1 MLKNIKISRQIAA
14 GFALILILLVLFVGF
29 TEHQIT
35 RANAAHGQ
43 TAAAEREAQ
52 LAVEI
57 AKGVSDADRTI
68 LRFLDA
74 PDDTK
79 AAAIVT
85 AMNHVRGLA
94 DLAQS
99 EGIAQGQTLVAL
111 KDRHI
116 EEAQAFSKAYLARD
130 VQMRR
135 IVELSTLAREGMDNL
150 QTELQAAGDVQRALL
165 VSDANKTLLRMRLR
179 LVAAL
184 PTEGSDVFAEASDLY
199 SSLQDQLS
207 RAGLALADSR
217 TRAGL
222 NDVNAITQDLWSE
235 AVAADR
241 GMGDLQNGLLTVR
254 ATADEVLAVTSDIQD
269 AAETMA
275 ASSAQDAKD
284 ISSMTVLSVF
294 VGVGLTVLMGGA
306 IAIVLSRSLSRGLS
320 RTLDQTNRLADG
332 DLSFDITGDEGRNEL
347 AALAR
352 SLKVF
357 RQNAIERRDLEAETR
372 RLEAEEMARRE
383 VQARQQAR
391 VVDDIGAGLSR
402 LATGDLTQEIASSAH
417 DPFPADYEALRKAYN
432 EVVSGLSRTVVS
444 IAQVADQVRSGAD
457 EITSA
462 AQDLAS
468 RAETQ
473 AAALEQS
480 AAALTEMNAS
490 VRSTAER
497 AGHAETS
504 GRQNREITEASS
516 IVVRDAVEAMGGI
529 KQYSDQ
535 ITRIIDVIED
545 IGFQTNLLALN
556 AGVEAA
562 RAGEAGRGFA
572 VVASEVRSLAQR
584 ASESARDIKTLISE
598 SAAQVQLGSDLVGR
612 MGKSLDTIQ
621 RQAQDVSEQISGIAA
636 AASEQA
642 VGLAEINSGI
652 NQLDTVTQQNAAV
665 AEESNAAAI
674 SLQQRADEMTREI
687 SRFRVNAVPAP
698 NSARPSSRP
707 ASSARSN
714 LRLLGGRSGE
724 VIEF

>member
-14 GFALILILLVLFVGF
+14 GFALILILLVLFAGF
-29 TEHQIT
+29 TQHQIT
-35 RANAAHGQ
+35 RANAAHRQ
-43 TAAAEREAQ
+43 TTDAEQEAQ

-94 DLAQS
+94 DQAQS

-116 EEAQAFSKAYLARD
+116 EEAQAFSQAYLARD

-135 IVELSTLAREGMDNL
+135 IVELSTLAREGMDQL

-165 VSDANKTLLRMRLR
+165 VADANKTLLRMRLR
-179 LVAAL
+179 LVAAI
-184 PTEGSDVFAEASDLY
+184 PIEDSDVFAEASDLY

-207 RAGLALADSR
+207 RAGLALTDPR

-254 ATADEVLAVTSDIQD
+254 ATADEVLAVTSEIQG

-275 ASSAQDAKD
+275 ASSAQDAED

-306 IAIVLSRSLSRGLS
+306 IAIVLSRSLSRSLS

-402 LATGDLTQEIASSAH
+402 LATGDLTQEIASPAH
-417 DPFPADYEALRKAYN
+417 DPFPVDYEALRKAYN

-444 IAQVADQVRSGAD
+444 IVQVADQVRSGAD

-636 AASEQA
+636 AASDQA

-665 AEESNAAAI
+665 AEESNAAAV
-674 SLQQRADEMTREI
+674 SLQQRADEMTLEI
-687 SRFRVNAVPAP
+687 SRFRVNAVPVSI
-698 NSARPSSRP
+698 SARPSSRP
-707 ASSARSN
+707 ATPARSN

-724 VIEF
+724 IIEF

>member
-14 GFALILILLVLFVGF
+14 GFALILILLVLFAGF
-29 TEHQIT
+29 TQHQIT

-74 PDDTK
+74 PDDAK

-94 DLAQS
+94 GRAQS
-99 EGIAQGQTLVAL
+99 EGIAQGQALVAL
-111 KDRHI
+111 KERHI

-135 IVELSTLAREGMDNL
+135 IVELSTLGREGMDNL
-150 QTELQAAGDVQRALL
+150 QAELQAAGDVQRALL
-165 VSDANKTLLRMRLR
+165 VADANKTLLQMRLR

-184 PTEGSDVFAEASDLY
+184 PSAGSDAFAEASDMY

-207 RAGLALADSR
+207 RAGLALADPR
-217 TRAGL
+217 IRAGL

-241 GMGDLQNGLLTVR
+241 GMGDLQDGLLTVR
-254 ATADEVLAVTSDIQD
+254 ATADEVLAVTSEIQD

-275 ASSAQDAKD
+275 ASSAQDAEG

-306 IAIVLSRSLSRGLS
+306 IAIVLSRSLSRGLT

-332 DLSFDITGDEGRNEL
+332 DLSFNITGDEGRNEL

-357 RQNAIERRDLEAETR
+357 RRNAIERRDLEAETR

-383 VQARQQAR
+383 VHARQQAR

-402 LATGDLTQEIASSAH
+402 LATGDLTQEIASPAH

-432 EVVSGLSRTVVS
+432 EVVSGLSQTVVS
-444 IAQVADQVRSGAD
+444 ISQVADQVRSGAD

-535 ITRIIDVIED
+535 ITRIIDMIED

-621 RQAQDVSEQISGIAA
+621 RQAQDVSKQISGIAA
-636 AASEQA
+636 AASDQA

-687 SRFRVNAVPAP
+687 SRFRVNAVSAP
-698 NSARPSSRP
+698 TSARPSSRP
-707 ASSARSN
+707 ASPARSN
-714 LRLLGGRSGE
+714 FRLLGGRSGDI
-724 VIEF
+724 IEF

>member
-1 MLKNIKISRQIAA
+1 MMKNIKITHQIAA
-14 GFALILILLVLFVGF
+14 GFALILILLALFAAF
-29 TEHQIT
+29 TERQIM
-35 RANAAHGQ
+35 RANVVHGQ
-43 TAAAEREAQ
+43 TVSAEQQAQ
-52 LAVEI
+52 LAMEI

-79 AAAIVT
+79 AEAIVA
-85 AMNHVRGLA
+85 AMNHVRDLA
-94 DLAQS
+94 MQAQS

-116 EEAQAFSKAYLARD
+116 EEARTFSQAYLTRD
-130 VQMRR
+130 AQMRR
-135 IVELSTLAREGMDNL
+135 IIELSTLAREGMDDL
-150 QTELQAAGDVQRALL
+150 QTALQAAGDVQRALM
-165 VSDANKTLLRMRLR
+165 VSDANNTLLRMRLR
-179 LVAAL
+179 LVAVL
-184 PTEGSDVFAEASDLY
+184 PLEASDAFTEASALNA
-199 SSLQDQLS
+199 SLQEQLS
-207 RAGLALADSR
+207 RAGLALSDQRIR
-217 TRAGL
+217 TGL
-222 NDVNAITQDLWSE
+222 NDVIARTQDLWSE
-235 AVAADR
+235 AVEANGGIA
-241 GMGDLQNGLLTVR
+241 DLQNGLAAVR
-254 ATADEVLAVTSDIQD
+254 ATSNEVLALTSEVQST
-269 AAETMA
+269 AETMA
-275 ASSAQDAKD
+275 ASSAQDAAE
-284 ISSMTVLSVF
+284 ISSATILSVF
-294 VGVGLTVLMGGA
+294 IGVGMTILVGSA
-306 IAIVLSRSLSRGLS
+306 IAIALSRSLSRNLT

-332 DLSFDITGDEGRNEL
+332 DLSFDVTGDEGRNEL
-347 AALAR
+347 AELAR

-357 RQNAIERRDLEAETR
+357 RQNAIERRDLEAEAR
-372 RLEAEEMARRE
+372 RLEAEDKARRE
-383 VQARQQAR
+383 VQMRQQAR
-391 VVDDIGAGLSR
+391 VVDDIGSGLSR
-402 LATGDLTQEIASSAH
+402 LASGDLTQEIGSPAH

-432 EVVSGLSRTVVS
+432 EVVSGLTGTITS
-444 IAQVADQVRSGAD
+444 ISQVADQVRGGAD

-497 AGHAETS
+497 AGHAETA

-516 IVVRDAVEAMGGI
+516 IVVRDAVDAMAGI

-598 SAAQVQLGSDLVGR
+598 SAAQVQIGSDLVGR

-636 AASEQA
+636 AASDQA
-642 VGLAEINSGI
+642 IGLAEINSGI
-652 NQLDTVTQQNAAV
+652 NQLDNVTQQNAAV
-665 AEESNAAAI
+665 AEESNAAAV
-674 SLQQRADEMTREI
+674 SLQQRADEMMREI
-687 SRFRVNAVPAP
+687 SRFKVNALSAAT
-698 NSARPSSRP
+698 SARALNRS
-707 ASSARSN
+707 ASPARSN
-714 LRLLGGRSGE
+714 LRVLGGRSGE
-724 VIEF
+724 IIEF

>member
-14 GFALILILLVLFVGF
+14 GFALILILLVLLAGF

-43 TAAAEREAQ
+43 TAVAEREAQ

-68 LRFLDA
+68 LRFLGA

-94 DLAQS
+94 DRAQS

-116 EEAQAFSKAYLARD
+116 EEAQAFSQAYLARD

-165 VSDANKTLLRMRLR
+165 VANANKTLLRMRLR

-184 PTEGSDVFAEASDLY
+184 PTAGSDAFAEASDLY
-199 SSLQDQLS
+199 SNLQDQLS
-207 RAGLALADSR
+207 RAGLPLADPR
-217 TRAGL
+217 IRAGL

-235 AVAADR
+235 AVAVDR

-254 ATADEVLAVTSDIQD
+254 ATADEVLAVTSEIQD
-269 AAETMA
+269 AAETTA
-275 ASSAQDAKD
+275 ASSAQAAKK

-306 IAIVLSRSLSRGLS
+306 IAIVLSRSLSRGLT

-352 SLKVF
+352 SLNVF

-383 VQARQQAR
+383 VQAR
-391 VVDDIGAGLSR
+391 
-402 LATGDLTQEIASSAH
+402 
-417 DPFPADYEALRKAYN
+417 
-432 EVVSGLSRTVVS
+432 
-444 IAQVADQVRSGAD
+444 
-457 EITSA
+457 
-462 AQDLAS
+462 
-468 RAETQ
+468 
-473 AAALEQS
+473 
-480 AAALTEMNAS
+480 
-490 VRSTAER
+490 
-497 AGHAETS
+497 
-504 GRQNREITEASS
+504 
-516 IVVRDAVEAMGGI
+516 
-529 KQYSDQ
+529 
-535 ITRIIDVIED
+535 
-545 IGFQTNLLALN
+545 
-556 AGVEAA
+556 
-562 RAGEAGRGFA
+562 
-572 VVASEVRSLAQR
+572 
-584 ASESARDIKTLISE
+584 
-598 SAAQVQLGSDLVGR
+598 
-612 MGKSLDTIQ
+612 
-621 RQAQDVSEQISGIAA
+621 
-636 AASEQA
+636 
-642 VGLAEINSGI
+642 
-652 NQLDTVTQQNAAV
+652 
-665 AEESNAAAI
+665 
-674 SLQQRADEMTREI
+674 
-687 SRFRVNAVPAP
+687 
-698 NSARPSSRP
+698 
-707 ASSARSN
+707 
-714 LRLLGGRSGE
+714 
-724 VIEF
+724 

>member
-1 MLKNIKISRQIAA
+1 M
-14 GFALILILLVLFVGF
+14 
-29 TEHQIT
+29 
-35 RANAAHGQ
+35 
-43 TAAAEREAQ
+43 
-52 LAVEI
+52 
-57 AKGVSDADRTI
+57 
-68 LRFLDA
+68 
-74 PDDTK
+74 
-79 AAAIVT
+79 
-85 AMNHVRGLA
+85 
-94 DLAQS
+94 
-99 EGIAQGQTLVAL
+99 
-111 KDRHI
+111 
-116 EEAQAFSKAYLARD
+116 
-130 VQMRR
+130 
-135 IVELSTLAREGMDNL
+135 
-150 QTELQAAGDVQRALL
+150 
-165 VSDANKTLLRMRLR
+165 
-179 LVAAL
+179 
-184 PTEGSDVFAEASDLY
+184 
-199 SSLQDQLS
+199 
-207 RAGLALADSR
+207 
-217 TRAGL
+217 
-222 NDVNAITQDLWSE
+222 
-235 AVAADR
+235 
-241 GMGDLQNGLLTVR
+241 
-254 ATADEVLAVTSDIQD
+254 
-269 AAETMA
+269 
-275 ASSAQDAKD
+275 
-284 ISSMTVLSVF
+284 
-294 VGVGLTVLMGGA
+294 
-306 IAIVLSRSLSRGLS
+306 
-320 RTLDQTNRLADG
+320 
-332 DLSFDITGDEGRNEL
+332 
-347 AALAR
+347 
-352 SLKVF
+352 F

-402 LATGDLTQEIASSAH
+402 LATGDLTQEIASPAH

-444 IAQVADQVRSGAD
+444 ISQVADQVRSGAD

-598 SAAQVQLGSDLVGR
+598 SAAQVQLGSDLVGG

-621 RQAQDVSEQISGIAA
+621 RQAQDVSAQISGIAV
-636 AASEQA
+636 AASDQA

-665 AEESNAAAI
+665 AEESNAAAVA
-674 SLQQRADEMTREI
+674 LQQRADEMTREV
-687 SRFRVNAVPAP
+687 SRFRVNAVSAP
-698 NSARPSSRP
+698 TSVRPSSRP
-707 ASSARSN
+707 ASPARSN

-724 VIEF
+724 ITEF

>member
-1 MLKNIKISRQIAA
+1 MLNNVKISRQIAA
-14 GFALILILLVLFVGF
+14 GFALIVILLVLFAGF

-35 RANAAHGQ
+35 RANTAHGQ
-43 TAAAEREAQ
+43 TVAAEQEAQ
-52 LAVEI
+52 LTLEI
-57 AKGVSDADRTI
+57 AKGVYDADRTI

-99 EGIAQGQTLVAL
+99 EGITQGQTLVAL

-116 EEAQAFSKAYLARD
+116 EEAQAFSQAYLARD

-135 IVELSTLAREGMDNL
+135 IVELSTLAREGMDDL

-165 VSDANKTLLRMRLR
+165 MADANKTLLRMRLR

-184 PTEGSDVFAEASDLY
+184 PTEGSDAFAETSDLY

-207 RAGLALADSR
+207 RAGLVLADPR
-217 TRAGL
+217 IRAGL
-222 NDVNAITQDLWSE
+222 NDVNAITQDLWSV

-241 GMGDLQNGLLTVR
+241 GMGDLQKGLLTVR
-254 ATADEVLAVTSDIQD
+254 ATADEVLAVTSEIQD

-275 ASSAQDAKD
+275 ASSAQDAEG
-284 ISSMTVLSVF
+284 ISSVTVLSVF

-306 IAIVLSRSLSRGLS
+306 IAIVLSRSLSRGLT

-357 RQNAIERRDLEAETR
+357 RQNAIERRDLEAEAR

-402 LATGDLTQEIASSAH
+402 LATGDLTQEIASPAH

-444 IAQVADQVRSGAD
+444 ISQVADQVRGGAD

-621 RQAQDVSEQISGIAA
+621 RQAQDVSEQIFGIAA

-652 NQLDTVTQQNAAV
+652 NQLDTVTQQNAAL
-665 AEESNAAAI
+665 AEESNAAAV
-674 SLQQRADEMTREI
+674 SLQQRADEMTREV
-687 SRFRVNAVPAP
+687 SRFRVNAVPVP
-698 NSARPSSRP
+698 TSDRPSSRP
-707 ASSARSN
+707 ASPARST

-724 VIEF
+724 IIEF